1 MMRFTSVLLASFAGL
16 AWLATASG
24 DEVPDYDAVR
34 TPASPAFTLL
44 GISPTEIDRPN
55 TPKAVAVSLGGF
67 ARNGGAIEIAPYWL
81 ASHPDLTL
89 AAYRDSAGQLV
100 RNLSVSLGTNA
111 AEADATAGTAAS
123 TTLALGVRT
132 SATIAELDDA
142 CEKQVTAAR
151 KAVTAPAA
159 AGPVDVARLKAA
171 LAIEDPTARQ
181 QAIQAV
187 LDDANAMAED
197 DPRWV
202 AAKQQAAD
210 LVANE
215 CVQSGQADAGL
226 TLELAA
232 ATSVGFA
239 DDDLDA
245 AALGTSAAWASLAY
259 RQPGLSAIVLTR
271 LRRDRVAGGR
281 QYVLVPGARGVY
293 ATGRVAVS
301 LEGILQKQLA
311 KSAAVADL
319 DVTYRATAAL
329 DVRVADSTWVTLS
342 FGKDFGD
349 DSSGKLFSL
358 ANLKW
363 GYGDPKITAGT
374 ADTAD

>member
-1 MMRFTSVLLASFAGL
+1 MMRFTFVLLAAFASLAGL
-16 AWLATASG
+16 PIARG
-24 DEVPDYDAVR
+24 DELPDYDAVR
-34 TPASPAFTLL
+34 TPDSPAFTLL
-44 GISPTEIDRPN
+44 GISPTQIDRPN

-111 AEADATAGTAAS
+111 VDADVMTGAEAG
-123 TTLALGVRT
+123 TTLAIGVRT
-132 SATIAELDDA
+132 SAVVLGRDDDCDGKIATLKSELLSGA
-142 CEKQVTAAR
+142 ATA
-151 KAVTAPAA
+151 
-159 AGPVDVARLKAA
+159 PVDVRQMHAA
-171 LAIEDPTARQ
+171 LAIGDPTARQ
-181 QAIQAV
+181 AAV
-187 LDDANAMAED
+187 KAVVDDANKRAVD
-197 DPRWV
+197 I
-202 AAKQQAAD
+202 AAS
-210 LVANE
+210 E
-215 CVQSGQADAGL
+215 CVLSGEMDTRGL
-226 TLELAA
+226 AIELAA
-232 ATSVGFA
+232 ATSIA
-239 DDDLDA
+239 LTDNELDA
-245 AALGTSAAWASLAY
+245 GALSTSAAWASFAY
-259 RQPGLSAIVLTR
+259 RTTGASVIGLAR
-271 LRRDRVAGGR
+271 LRRDRVTGGR

-311 KSAAVADL
+311 KSDAVADL

-329 DVRVADSTWVTLS
+329 DVRVADNTWVTLS

-363 GYGDPKITAGT
+363 GYGDPKIA
-374 ADTAD
+374 AE